1 MKSLRKLF
9 RSSYPEIWRQ
19 LAEELGARYV
29 AGGRWKG
36 DRIEASHGEWTLT
49 LDACTVMAGNVPVT
63 FTRLRAPYVNPDGFR
78 FSIQRR
84 NFLSGLAAALGL
96 QDVLVGHASFD
107 AAFVIKGTDEA
118 KLKRLFDDPV
128 VRQGLERLDGVR
140 LGALDDEGW
149 FGKKFP
155 PATDELQLSLDGLVT
170 DRERLKTAFELF
182 GATLDRLC
190 HMGSAYEDDPGVR
203 L

>member
-19 LAEELGARYV
+19 LAEELGAR
-29 AGGRWKG
+29 
-36 DRIEASHGEWTLT
+36 
-49 LDACTVMAGNVPVT
+49 
-63 FTRLRAPYVNPDGFR
+63 
-78 FSIQRR
+78 
-84 NFLSGLAAALGL
+84 
-96 QDVLVGHASFD
+96 
-107 AAFVIKGTDEA
+107 
-118 KLKRLFDDPV
+118 
-128 VRQGLERLDGVR
+128 QGLERLDGVR

-149 FGKKFP
+149 FGQKFP
-155 PATDELQLSLDGLVT
+155 PETDELQLSLDGLVT

-190 HMGSAYEDDPGVR
+190 HIGSAYEDDPGVK